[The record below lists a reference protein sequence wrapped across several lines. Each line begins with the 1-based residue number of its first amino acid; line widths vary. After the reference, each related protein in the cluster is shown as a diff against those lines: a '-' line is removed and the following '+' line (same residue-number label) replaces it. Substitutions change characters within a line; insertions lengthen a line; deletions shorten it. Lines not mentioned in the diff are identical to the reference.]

1 LSQIKLLYQD
11 NLQYFPGLHLTAT
24 MEEAKARKAQLV
36 LDKQKFQ
43 ETLPKII
50 NQVIGAECSQTKEA
64 TEHFRQVC
72 STE

>member
-1 LSQIKLLYQD
+1 
-11 NLQYFPGLHLTAT
+11 
-24 MEEAKARKAQLV
+24 MEETKARKAQLV